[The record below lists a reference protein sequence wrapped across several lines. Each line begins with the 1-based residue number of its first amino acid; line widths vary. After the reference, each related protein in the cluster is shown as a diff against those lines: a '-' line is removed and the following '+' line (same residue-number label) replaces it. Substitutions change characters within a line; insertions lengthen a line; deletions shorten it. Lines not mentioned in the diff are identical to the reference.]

1 MVFRTGAVWYYNR
14 RLLVGLSFPFV
25 LGEPLIGCNG
35 GTTCIIVVVLPLAI
49 KLTKY
54 TIFSNSDVWCEEND
68 QVSSGGDVPSKSP
81 KAYLSSER
89 NASKSA
95 QVEGSI
101 C

>member
-1 MVFRTGAVWYYNR
+1 MVLKTGAVWYYNR
-14 RLLVGLSFPFV
+14 HLLVRLSFPFV

-35 GTTCIIVVVLPLAI
+35 STTCIIIIVLPLAI

-95 QVEGSI
+95 
-101 C
+101 